1 MTFLKKMIPLCF
13 LPFLGGCFSLLPK
26 PADPP
31 RIYTLTPKSTFPT
44 DLTNIQGLIIVE
56 QPHAGADIE
65 TEKITVHLTPH
76 KVDYYKQAKWIERA
90 HKMMQNLIVESF
102 ENSRKVTAIA
112 SDAAKLR
119 SDYLLMTELKEF
131 QAEIYHNPNET
142 RVHVG
147 LNAKL
152 IKMPERKLVTSQNF
166 DRILIAPSIKMD
178 DIVSTFDAATGKI
191 LKKLVVWTINSI
203 QNHKKTNHDIVK

>member
-1 MTFLKKMIPLCF
+1 MFLKKIIPLCL
-13 LPFLGGCFSLLPK
+13 LPFLSGCFSLFPK
-26 PADPP
+26 PAAPP
-31 RIYTLTPKSTFPT
+31 RIYTLTPKSTFPA
-44 DLTNIQGLIIVE
+44 DLPNVQGLIIVE
-56 QPHAGADIE
+56 RPHVGADIE

-102 ENSRKVTAIA
+102 ENSRKITAIA

-131 QAEIYHNPNET
+131 QAESYHNPQET
-142 RVHVG
+142 RVHVA

-166 DRILIAPSIKMD
+166 DQVLVAPSLKMD
-178 DIVSTFDAATGKI
+178 EIVSTFDKAAGKI
-191 LKKLVVWTINSI
+191 LKKLVIWTVNSI
-203 QNHKKTNHDIVK
+203 QKK

>member
-1 MTFLKKMIPLCF
+1 MFLKKIIPLC
-13 LPFLGGCFSLLPK
+13 LVPFLSGCFSLFPK

-31 RIYTLTPKSTFPT
+31 RIYTLTPKSTFPA
-44 DLTNIQGLIIVE
+44 DLPNIQGLIIVE
-56 QPHAGADIE
+56 QPHVGADIE

-102 ENSRKVTAIA
+102 ENSRRITAIA

-131 QAEIYHNPNET
+131 QAENYHKLNEAH
-142 RVHVG
+142 VHVA

-166 DRILIAPSIKMD
+166 DQVLISPSLKMD
-178 DIVSTFDAATGKI
+178 EIVSTFDQATGKI
-191 LKKLVVWTINSI
+191 LKKLVIWTVNSI
-203 QNHKKTNHDIVK
+203 HQK